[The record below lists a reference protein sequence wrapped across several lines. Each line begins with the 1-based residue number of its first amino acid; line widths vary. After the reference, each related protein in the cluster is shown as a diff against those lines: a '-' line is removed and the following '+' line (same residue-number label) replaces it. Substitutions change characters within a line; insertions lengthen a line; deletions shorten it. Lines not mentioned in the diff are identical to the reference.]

1 VSSRHDENDMLPAR
15 ARRESAA
22 WRRTRAALG
31 SPAAG
36 VLLALCVLLGLA
48 GCGGSGGE
56 AVVRSPGGMVYQAT
70 PDADGFRGVGL
81 PRPYRVP
88 DVTLT
93 DTSGAPY
100 NLVDD
105 TTKPVTLVFFGYSSC
120 PDVCS
125 LVMADIAAA
134 MTQLDPK
141 VAAEVQPLF
150 VTTDPERDTPD
161 VIRTYIDRFHPAF
174 EGLTG
179 PLGKIKAAAE
189 PLGVPITGTRR
200 LPSGGYEV
208 GHGSQII
215 GVTADDQAHVVW
227 TQGTPV
233 DDLVADIHALVER
246 QG

>member
-1 VSSRHDENDMLPAR
+1 VSFEQPLNRKLPAV
-15 ARRESAA
+15 A
-22 WRRTRAALG
+22 
-31 SPAAG
+31 
-36 VLLALCVLLGLA
+36 LLAGLCALLALA

-56 AVVRSPGGMVYQAT
+56 AVVRGSGAAAST
-70 PDADGFRGVGL
+70 RTRDADGFRGVGL
-81 PRPYRVP
+81 ARPYKVP
-88 DVTLT
+88 DITLT
-93 DTSGAPY
+93 DTSGASY

-105 TTKPVTLVFFGYSSC
+105 TTKPVTLVFFGYTSC

-125 LVMADIAAA
+125 LVMADMASA
-134 MTQLDPK
+134 MTQLDPQ
-141 VAAEVQPLF
+141 VAKQVQPLF
-150 VTTDPERDTPD
+150 VTTDPARDTPA
-161 VIRTYIDRFHPAF
+161 VIRTYIDRFHPSF

-179 PLGKIKAAAE
+179 PMSKIRAAAE
-189 PLGVPITGTRR
+189 PLGVPITGTHR

-215 GVTADDQAHVVW
+215 GVTADDEAHVVW

>member
-1 VSSRHDENDMLPAR
+1 VSFARSPYRTLPAC
-15 ARRESAA
+15 AV
-22 WRRTRAALG
+22 L
-31 SPAAG
+31 AG
-36 VLLALCVLLGLA
+36 LCALLALA

-56 AVVRSPGGMVYQAT
+56 AVVRNSGAAAYTRAQDT
-70 PDADGFRGVGL
+70 DGFRGVGL

-93 DTSGAPY
+93 DTAGTPY
-100 NLVDD
+100 NLVED

-125 LVMADIAAA
+125 LVMADMAAA
-134 MTQLDPK
+134 MTQLDPQ
-141 VAAEVQPLF
+141 VAAQVQPLF
-150 VTTDPERDTPD
+150 VTTDPARDTPQ
-161 VIRTYIDRFHPAF
+161 VVRSYIDRFHPSF

-179 PLGKIKAAAE
+179 PLPRIKAAAE

-215 GVTADDQAHVVW
+215 GVTADDKAHVVW

-233 DDLVADIHALVER
+233 DDLVTDIHTLFER